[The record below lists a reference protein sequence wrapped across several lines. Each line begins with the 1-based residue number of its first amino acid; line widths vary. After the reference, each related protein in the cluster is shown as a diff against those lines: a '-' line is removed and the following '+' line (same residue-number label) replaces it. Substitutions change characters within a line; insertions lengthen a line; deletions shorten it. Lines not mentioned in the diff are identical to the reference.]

1 MKVSLVVLGVL
12 ARSAHGLYEEQA
24 GAEDWYVMLFY
35 VLSAVAW
42 CQHAAV
48 LYFSG
53 ATLFSLVPSLPP
65 FLYICALPFRLVLL
79 ITSKVSKLGFDRL
92 RDQCSCTCA
101 DLSRAQ

>member
-53 ATLFSLVPSLPP
+53 ATLFSLVSLSSTIPLYMRTPISSRVINYIQSIKPWIRPP
-65 FLYICALPFRLVLL
+65 A
-79 ITSKVSKLGFDRL
+79 
-92 RDQCSCTCA
+92 
-101 DLSRAQ
+101 

>member
-35 VLSAVAW
+35 ALSAVAW

-53 ATLFSLVPSLPP
+53 ATLFSLVSLSSTIP
-65 FLYICALPFRLVLL
+65 LYMRTPHF
-79 ITSKVSKLGFDRL
+79 VS
-92 RDQCSCTCA
+92 CY
-101 DLSRAQ
+101 

>member
-35 VLSAVAW
+35 ALSAVAW

-53 ATLFSLVPSLPP
+53 ATLFSLVSLSSTIPLYMRTPISSRVINYIQSIKAWIRPP
-65 FLYICALPFRLVLL
+65 A
-79 ITSKVSKLGFDRL
+79 
-92 RDQCSCTCA
+92 
-101 DLSRAQ
+101 